1 MVNFRV
7 VRLGDVLRN
16 LVKVV
21 ILMGCIMIFARFFSG
36 IKNVNFQQFVES
48 RKREIEGKTFIECLE
63 ENLDDGTIKDKM
75 DKSS

>member
-21 ILMGCIMIFARFFSG
+21 ILIGCIMIFARFFSG
-36 IKNVNFQQFVES
+36 IKKINFQQFVEKGKLLLNVL
-48 RKREIEGKTFIECLE
+48 RKIWMMVLLKKRWIRKI
-63 ENLDDGTIKDKM
+63 
-75 DKSS
+75 

>member
-21 ILMGCIMIFARFFSG
+21 ILIGCIMIFARFFSG
-36 IKNVNFQQFVES
+36 IKKINFQQFVEN
-48 RKREIEGKTFIECLE
+48 RKRELLLNVLRKIWMMVLLKKRWIRK
-63 ENLDDGTIKDKM
+63 I
-75 DKSS
+75 